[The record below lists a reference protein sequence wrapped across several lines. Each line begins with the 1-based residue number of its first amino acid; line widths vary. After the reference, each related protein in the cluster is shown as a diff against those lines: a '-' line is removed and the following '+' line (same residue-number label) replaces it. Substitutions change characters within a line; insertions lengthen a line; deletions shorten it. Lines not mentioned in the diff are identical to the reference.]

1 MAVGAAAMN
10 IAEYH
15 LVWACAAV
23 GFVVATLGVSCALW
37 VWPTVAR
44 AAGWLFR
51 HYSVW
56 VRGREV
62 K

>member
-1 MAVGAAAMN
+1 MN